1 MNLFILIT
9 FRYILPLHPFISLEE
24 SNTIINNFPPPRAEL
39 KRHLR
44 GIFLRNG
51 PYRPTWK
58 PRSKPTRLLQRAS
71 LFPVNVTTIQHPLAG
86 SCVQSNRHFRF
97 LLPFAMIPSVV
108 FFANII
114 KIPVSCKFYLLPL
127 SRQMKRREMK
137 NIRTTSVGTR
147 GKRKC
152 RNPGICRPSGGGR
165 DHLRAFLP
173 FCVAPED
180 EWKTSIAHVCK
191 LLVPRLVRA
200 VIKGHQANG
209 CIESNVCRLCTRV
222 YMYIYIC
229 IYIYIW
235 REYVGRRERKT
246 SLFLFPFLS
255 VQLLI
260 LKKMREV
267 VVVKQQGMR
276 CLFSSSSFSIT
287 DTVLR
292 LDR

>member
-9 FRYILPLHPFISLEE
+9 FRYILPLHSFISLEK

-137 NIRTTSVGTR
+137 NIRIRTTSVGTR

-222 YMYIYIC
+222 YMYIYIYGGSTWTEERGRQVFFSFPFSLC
-229 IYIYIW
+229 NFWFW
-235 REYVGRRERKT
+235 RRCVKWSWLNNKGCVVFFLLL
-246 SLFLFPFLS
+246 LFLHYRYCTPT
-255 VQLLI
+255 
-260 LKKMREV
+260 
-267 VVVKQQGMR
+267 G
-276 CLFSSSSFSIT
+276 
-287 DTVLR
+287 
-292 LDR
+292 